1 MYAQML
7 CGLLLSA
14 DVLRIGAVF
23 AFGFSRPPP
32 PLAQLCQDLSTRTL
46 NPAVVTDPFVRE
58 AVGELL
64 TKPEPELAQR
74 IAAECS
80 GDNWEGIVRR
90 VWPNTKYLDVIMTR
104 AMAQYILT
112 LEYLGWGLPMACM
125 MYASSEC
132 YFGLNLRPMCDPADV
147 ALDRVLIGGG

>member
-1 MYAQML
+1 MRR
-7 CGLLLSA
+7 CSA
-14 DVLRIGAVF
+14 ASSSPPTSSASAPSSPSVFRALRLHW
-23 AFGFSRPPP
+23 P
-32 PLAQLCQDLSTRTL
+32 QLCQDLSTRTL